1 MIAGLLHRLLVLAP
15 LLIPI
20 GLQWLLL
27 RALKDPRGYPSSKRA
42 ERT

>member
-1 MIAGLLHRLLVLAP
+1 MIAGLIHLLLVLAA

-27 RALKDPRGYPSSKRA
+27 AVLRDRVG
-42 ERT
+42 